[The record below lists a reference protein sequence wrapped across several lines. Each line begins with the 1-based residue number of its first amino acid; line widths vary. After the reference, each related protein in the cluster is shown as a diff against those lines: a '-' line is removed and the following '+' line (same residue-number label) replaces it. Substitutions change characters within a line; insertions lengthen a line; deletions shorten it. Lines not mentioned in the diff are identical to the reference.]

1 VTFLVVEPVVVA
13 VSLPGLDVTVYPVM
27 AEPPFDI
34 GADQLTTAAFAPEVA
49 ITPVG
54 APGTVEGILGA
65 ELTDAAPVP
74 LAFLATT
81 LNV

>member
-1 VTFLVVEPVVVA
+1 MEPVVVA
-13 VSLPGLDVTVYPVM
+13 VSPPGLDVTVYPVM

-34 GADQLTTAAFAPEVA
+34 GADQITIAAFAPGVA
-49 ITPVG
+49 NTPVG
-54 APGTVEGILGA
+54 APGTVEGVTAA
-65 ELTDAAPVP
+65 EAADAALVP